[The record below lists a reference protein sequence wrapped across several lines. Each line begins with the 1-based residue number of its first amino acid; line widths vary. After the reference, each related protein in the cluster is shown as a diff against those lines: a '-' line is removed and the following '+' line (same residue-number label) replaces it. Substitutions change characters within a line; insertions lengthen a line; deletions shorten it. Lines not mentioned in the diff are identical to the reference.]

1 MKSEQMQL
9 MRVIE
14 FPKSKIEE
22 KEERER
28 KDKLEVA
35 YKMLDYL
42 IDCGADFNIIVD
54 IEKANELFEI
64 SESQMKKFQYISL
77 STNYEKF
84 KKIRFAE
91 GVNKVACYQIK
102 GVEL

>member
-1 MKSEQMQL
+1 MELMK
-9 MRVIE
+9 VIE
-14 FPKSKIEE
+14 FPKQKIEE
-22 KEERER
+22 KDNRDR
-28 KDKLEVA
+28 KEKLEQA

-42 IDCGADFNIIVD
+42 IDAGADFNIIVD

-64 SESQMKKFQYISL
+64 SESQMKKFQYIAI
-77 STNYEKF
+77 STNYDKF

-102 GVEL
+102 GDEF